1 MIVNREDQTTT
12 CATFA
17 AVPLQRVAVSSA
29 TNVHVRFKVDTS
41 VEPPQVYSALVRAVN
56 RVGNGVWSCPSAN
69 DLIYRAPPAPRG
81 RRGAAEAAPRAKWVF
96 PSLVSKWCCLGCL
109 ALLLRLGRLLDVP
122 STLAPP
128 HVTAVGSFPTAKC
141 EGNGLRS

>member
-81 RRGAAEAAPRAKWVF
+81 RRGAAEV
-96 PSLVSKWCCLGCL
+96 SVTVSKATARFITVVLFWDT
-109 ALLLRLGRLLDVP
+109 AESDLDIEYHKIYEGGSVYLWWWGYA
-122 STLAPP
+122 TVP
-128 HVTAVGSFPTAKC
+128 HVSTTRMS
-141 EGNGLRS
+141 